1 MDFLFFGYFSFFV
14 PTQRKKSDKRVQNK
28 QRIYL
33 THLQRVANEIKNIGL
48 YDLVL
53 QDVQKIAGKTKLEE
67 QEILEIMA
75 KEPQILEDYKQINIE
90 YNLSNIHLRDIELD
104 KLDDSCKKEAKEIN
118 KNLNLLREIEKY
130 TLDFEQS
137 STLVIIFSIE
147 FFVLFSVQY
156 FIVLLDLKEWQ
167 ILIYSIFASSIAVA
181 WWYAKKEQKKY
192 ALNSEIFYKK
202 YDETLEMIAKLEEKG
217 CIKKSD
223 LIIEECEEHV

>member
-1 MDFLFFGYFSFFV
+1 L
-14 PTQRKKSDKRVQNK
+14 
-28 QRIYL
+28 I
-33 THLQRVANEIKNIGL
+33 HLPRVANEIKTIGL

-53 QDVQKIAGKTKLEE
+53 QDVQKIAGKTKVTED
-67 QEILEIMA
+67 EILEIM
-75 KEPQILEDYKQINIE
+75 KNNPEVLEDYEQINIE
-90 YNLSNIHLRDIELD
+90 YNLSNIHIRDIELSNVD
-104 KLDDSCKKEAKEIN
+104 EKCKDEAKEIN
-118 KNLNLLREIEKY
+118 NNLTLLREREKY

-192 ALNSEIFYKK
+192 AKNSKIFKEK
-202 YDETLEMIAKLEEKG
+202 YTQTVEMIDKLEKQG

-223 LIIEECEEHV
+223 LIIATCEEHV

>member
-1 MDFLFFGYFSFFV
+1 M
-14 PTQRKKSDKRVQNK
+14 
-28 QRIYL
+28 I
-33 THLQRVANEIKNIGL
+33 HLQRVANEIKTIGL

-53 QDVQKIAGKTKLEE
+53 QDVQKIAGKTKVTEE
-67 QEILEIMA
+67 EILDIMA

-90 YNLSNIHLRDIELD
+90 YNLSNIHLRDID
-104 KLDDSCKKEAKEIN
+104 VSKLKDECKKDAKEIN
-118 KNLNLLREIEKY
+118 KNLAHLRDIEKY

-156 FIVLLDLKEWQ
+156 FIVLLDLKDWQ
-167 ILIYSIFASSIAVA
+167 LLIYSLFASSIAIA

-192 ALNSEIFYKK
+192 AINSEIFEEK
-202 YDETLEMIAKLEEKG
+202 YIETLKMIDKLEERG

-223 LIIEECEEHV
+223 LIIAECEEHV